1 MEMNLSDIIIKN
13 SFKLSVPSERKIK
26 NIVKRYINGEEI
38 GKEIIVDE
46 SDILVDGYIR
56 YLILKYAGVEN
67 VDVTVVSNKRNDMR
81 EDTPITYVYARHKPD
96 GKLYVWRITRKTK
109 HACRL
114 EVGARIRV
122 ATKHGDKRVVVEKIE
137 ALDNP
142 PLNIPIR
149 KVKECYKKSKVG

>member
-26 NIVKRYINGEEI
+26 SIVKRYVSGEEI

-46 SDILVDGYIR
+46 SGLLVDGYIR
-56 YLILKYAGVEN
+56 YLVLKYVDAGSA
-67 VDVTVVSNKRNDMR
+67 DVTVVSNKQKDMR
-81 EDTPITYVYARHKPD
+81 EDAPITYVYARHKPD

-114 EVGARIRV
+114 EVVARIRV

-137 ALDNP
+137 TLDNP

-149 KVKECYKKSKVG
+149 KVKECYKKSKVE